1 MNTFI
6 LKMRLDTIRELYL
19 PRSCRQGKKV
29 KQLSRIHWIQTS
41 ILNIYDCII
50 SWDLELLKT
59 HNFLFQ
65 CSSHNKMVNIHY
77 LALSQSVG
85 SIQSLH
91 KSIHFEQ
98 NGETIP
104 KNNTSAFSSLGNKLI
119 INTCANQ
126 IKKSNKIKN
135 EGMLRFIKDS
145 QNNIQPL
152 SNQNLSICTSW
163 SYAIKGTSN
172 DEIILEHINQKPWWR
187 WIEENTNQN
196 MWNHVKM
203 M

>member
-6 LKMRLDTIRELYL
+6 LKMRLDTIRALYL

-29 KQLSRIHWIQTS
+29 KQLSRIHWIQTI
-41 ILNIYDCII
+41 ILNIYDFI
-50 SWDLELLKT
+50 SNWDLEPLKT

-65 CSSHNKMVNIHY
+65 CSSHNKTVDIHY

-85 SIQSLH
+85 SIHSLH

-98 NGETIP
+98 NGETAP
-104 KNNTSAFSSLGNKLI
+104 KNSTSTLSSLGSKLI

-126 IKKSNKIKN
+126 INKSNKIKN
-135 EGMLRFIKDS
+135 EIMLRFIKDS

-152 SNQNLSICTSW
+152 SNENLSICTSW
-163 SYAIKGTSN
+163 SCAIKGTFN
-172 DEIILEHINQKPWWR
+172 
-187 WIEENTNQN
+187 
-196 MWNHVKM
+196 VK
-203 M
+203 